1 MKRSLE
7 LAKMNVRV
15 GLLSLLG
22 FLILVWVLFFPVRG
36 ASFFTDKIHVTGYYD
51 RVDSLRR
58 NAPVFFRGT
67 EVGSVVSV
75 RIDEE
80 RTQSPLVVVVAIEKR
95 ITKLIP
101 KTAEMDIVAQGLL
114 GDVFID
120 IKADLRK
127 DGQAQLAD
135 GDILPTQPYQS
146 ALTGINDISGQ
157 LKLTLDH
164 VNALLAGVRGGKG
177 TVGRLFNEDTLYTE
191 LVGAVHELKTT
202 AGRIAEIEQTIN
214 TKLLDEHTKKAV
226 DQAVAS
232 AQRVID
238 SADAMTSKAQAIKWH
253 LSLGLEK
260 YEGELYGA
268 TVGLRIIPNNDR
280 YYEGG
285 VTYFNQ
291 DLTYTAQD
299 NSLGGT
305 GVMGYNAWLAWRV
318 LGSPFFIRGGVKRS
332 SVAAGLD
339 FRLGDWV
346 LWAPVEFTG
355 DIYRFGN
362 SVSQLDLGAS
372 LAFLKDFRLTAGVED
387 ALNTPRYKM
396 GLTLIYDDED
406 LTSILVKAKSG
417 L

>member
-7 LAKMNVRV
+7 LAKMNTRV
-15 GLLSLLG
+15 GLLSLGG

-36 ASFFTDKIHVTGYYD
+36 ASFFSDKIKVTGYFD
-51 RVDSLRR
+51 RVDSLRHS
-58 NAPVFFRGT
+58 APVYYRGT

-75 RIDEE
+75 RIDEN
-80 RTQSPLVVVVAIEKR
+80 RTETPLVVVVEIERR
-95 ITKLIP
+95 ITKIIP
-101 KTAEMDIVAQGLL
+101 KGAEMDIVAQGLL
-114 GDVFID
+114 GDVFVD

-127 DGQAQLAD
+127 PGEAQLAD

-146 ALTGINDISGQ
+146 ALAGMNDIAGQ
-157 LKLTLDH
+157 LKQTLDH
-164 VNALLAGVRGGKG
+164 VNALLAGVQGGKG
-177 TVGRLFNEDTLYTE
+177 TMGRLFNEDALYKE
-191 LVGAVHELKTT
+191 LVGAVHELKAA
-202 AGRIAEIEQTIN
+202 AGRIGDIEQSVN

-232 AQRVID
+232 AQRLID
-238 SADAMTSKAQAIKWH
+238 SADQMTAKAQAVKWH
-253 LSLGLEK
+253 LSLGMEE
-260 YEGELYGA
+260 YTNQLYGA

-291 DLTYTAQD
+291 GLTFTAQD

-318 LGSPFFIRGGVKRS
+318 LGTPVFIRGGVKRS

-346 LWAPVEFTG
+346 AWAPVEFTA

-362 SVSQLDLGAS
+362 VVSQLDLGAS
-372 LAFLKDFRLTAGVED
+372 IAFLRDFRLTGGVED
-387 ALNTPRYKM
+387 LFNTPRYKM

-406 LTSILVKAKSG
+406 LTSILVKAKTG

>member
-15 GLLSLLG
+15 GLLSAGG

-36 ASFFTDKIHVTGYYD
+36 ASFFTDKIHVKGYFD

-58 NAPVFFRGT
+58 NAPVYFRGT

-75 RIDEE
+75 RIDED
-80 RTQSPLVVVVAIEKR
+80 RTQSPLVVEVAVERR

-101 KTAEMDIVAQGLL
+101 KTAELDIVALGLL

-127 DGQAQLAD
+127 EGQPQLAD

-146 ALTGINDISGQ
+146 ALAGINDLSGQ
-157 LKLTLDH
+157 LKVTLDH
-164 VNALLAGVRGGKG
+164 VNAILAGVRGGKG
-177 TVGRLFNEDTLYTE
+177 TVGRLFNEDQLYTE

-202 AGRIAEIEQTIN
+202 AARIAEIEQTIN

-238 SADAMTSKAQAIKWH
+238 SADNMTSKAQAIKWH
-253 LSLGLEK
+253 LSLGMEK
-260 YEGELYGA
+260 YEGALYGA
-268 TVGLRIIPNNDR
+268 TAGLRIIPNDDR

-285 VTYFNQ
+285 LTYFNQ
-291 DLTYTAQD
+291 ALTYTASD
-299 NSLGGT
+299 FSFSNT
-305 GVMGYNAWLAWRV
+305 GVVGYNAWLAWRV
-318 LGSPFFIRGGVKRS
+318 LGSPLFIRGGLKRS
-332 SVAAGLD
+332 SVAAGVD
-339 FRLGDWV
+339 FRVGDWV
-346 LWAPVEFTG
+346 AWAPLELSG

-372 LAFLKDFRLTAGVED
+372 LAFLRDFRLTGGVED
-387 ALNTPRYKM
+387 VLNTPRYKL

-406 LTSILVKAKSG
+406 LTSVLVKAKTG